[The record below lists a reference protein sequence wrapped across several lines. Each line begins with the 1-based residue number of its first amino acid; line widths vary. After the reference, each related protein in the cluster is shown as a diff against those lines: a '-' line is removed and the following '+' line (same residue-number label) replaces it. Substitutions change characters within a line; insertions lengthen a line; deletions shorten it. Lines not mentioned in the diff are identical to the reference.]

1 MVPAIIGVF
10 SCWTY
15 EEFEVSTLMTIMKNH
30 DSLKNSTLLL
40 YVIIPVKENG
50 SIILLTKNLKLS
62 FILVAFVSGIYTYL
76 I

>member
-1 MVPAIIGVF
+1 MVPGIIAVF

-40 YVIIPVKENG
+40 YVIIPVKENR

-62 FILVAFVSGIYTYL
+62 FILVAFVSGIYAYL